1 MGKYTYGKPKKLTS
15 TSLEFVKENTL
26 SVTELTRTP
35 KLTEILNSYAGRSSD
50 EVYVISSNKNKDAIG
65 VLVDYERFLHLLRAE
80 EILQEAIDNHM
91 FGLALKRHET
101 DQGDYIPLS
110 EVVQEDDFDMESL
123 ILNLDTFE
131 LEEE

>member
-1 MGKYTYGKPKKLTS
+1 MKKYTYGKPKKLTS
-15 TSLEFVKENTL
+15 ASLEFVKENTL

-35 KLTEILNSYAGRSSD
+35 KLTEILHSYAVNSSD
-50 EVYVISSNKNKDAIG
+50 EVYVISSNKNKDAVG

-91 FGLALKRHET
+91 FQVALERQET
-101 DQGDYIPLS
+101 KEEDYIPIS
-110 EVVQEDDFDMESL
+110 DVVQEDDYDIQAL
-123 ILNLDTFE
+123 IRNLDTFE